1 MKSFALLATVAA
13 IALPGAALAQ
23 MTPTM
28 SSTVTLGFT
37 SGSLDVAIFPG
48 YDVDLTTTSID
59 VENDI
64 MFGSNVNVGLD
75 FGIAMTEIDATG
87 GTANADLMSFAFEP
101 SYHFANGAYVGAYYR
116 MGDLDLSIALL
127 PITLGVDTRQSGIF
141 AGYESGPLWI
151 EAFYGTSDTDPGIG
165 GIDVTDMGLA
175 VSYSVMP
182 NLDVFGSYT
191 RTDIDT
197 GGFLDIDLT
206 MMAIGADYDFGNGLS
221 VYGSVGRLDIGTP
234 FPIDLDATQFSLGAS
249 YDLAQ
254 AGGGFP
260 GVVSLEMTRTSFDL
274 AGLDADVNS
283 FGLGLTIPLGN
294 NASTTALNSSTQ
306 VARGSYRSAI
316 AGGLAS
322 LR

>member
-37 SGSLDVAIFPG
+37 SGSLDVAIFPD

-116 MGDLDLSIALL
+116 MGDLDLSIAPL

-141 AGYESGPLWI
+141 AGYESGPLWY

-191 RTDIDT
+191 RSDIDT
-197 GGFLDIDLT
+197 GGFLDIDLP

-234 FPIDLDATQFSLGAS
+234 VPIDLDATQFSLGAS

-274 AGLDADVNS
+274 DGLDADVNS

-306 VARGSYRSAI
+306 VARGSYRSSI